1 MSNKKPRYGLDSN
14 RIYTVFRLIADGQ
27 ANTNSEIS
35 DALDISPGTV
45 GDSLNSLEEHG
56 VIEKGEQGR
65 SQPYKYNVEG
75 LVSVFEDMW
84 DLDSTPDKFQPFL
97 EEYVSVY
104 VGFEAFSSIRSML
117 RDDFSEALLS
127 YEGNHSLPEWL
138 QNLRSDL
145 SGELEAYRPK
155 EDYIE
160 KALEDE

>member
-1 MSNKKPRYGLDSN
+1 MSDKNLRYGLDSN

-27 ANTNSEIS
+27 ANTNSKIS
-35 DALDISPGTV
+35 DTLDLSPGTV

-65 SQPYKYNVEG
+65 SQPYEYSIEG
-75 LVSVFEDMW
+75 IVSVFEDVW
-84 DLDSTPDKFQPFL
+84 ELDSTPTEFQDFL
-97 EEYVSVY
+97 QEYVSAY
-104 VGFEAFSSIRSML
+104 VGFEASSSIRGML
-117 RDDFSEALLS
+117 RDDFAEALLS
-127 YEGNHSLPEWL
+127 YERDNDVPEWL

-160 KALEDE
+160 KALE